1 MLLSSSQAAS
11 PSKPGVQGFQAKI
24 PVWCRFLCG
33 RALTAREMEEDGAGA
48 GDEDGG
54 EDQED
59 EDDDDYF
66 EPGAMGSRKP
76 RMRDGVCVI
85 SPTNCHP

>member
-11 PSKPGVQGFQAKI
+11 PSKPVQGFQAKI

-76 RMRDGVCVI
+76 RMRDGRLLGDSV
-85 SPTNCHP
+85 SNYHP